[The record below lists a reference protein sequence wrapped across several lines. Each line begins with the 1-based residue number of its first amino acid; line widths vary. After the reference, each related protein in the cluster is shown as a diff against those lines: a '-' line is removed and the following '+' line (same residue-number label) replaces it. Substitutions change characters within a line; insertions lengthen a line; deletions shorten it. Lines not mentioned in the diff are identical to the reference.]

1 MSYECNKILQDTNL
15 LNPLPQGIEPWNVR
29 KAVAQVCPVMDAIS
43 FDGLRR
49 RLRRASEE
57 DIIRGVDCLEGGREE
72 LFSRHRGSLG
82 RTFIAP
88 LLYSLLSDQA
98 QKNITFNSSCS
109 KVSPRFLR
117 FCKANSACNTHT

>member
-57 DIIRGVDCLEGGREE
+57 DIIRGVELWTVWKEEGKSCFRATAG
-72 LFSRHRGSLG
+72 LLGALLSLHCFILCSLTRHRKTSRSTVLA
-82 RTFIAP
+82 R
-88 LLYSLLSDQA
+88 
-98 QKNITFNSSCS
+98 KC
-109 KVSPRFLR
+109 LR
-117 FCKANSACNTHT
+117 AF